1 LNELQL
7 KQEEPVRLV
16 FHPEALRVECLVS
29 QLGNVEQLLSEKQ
42 EHLAA
47 QLALVA
53 LMSTIAK
60 EAAPLRDAIENARRA
75 EDDAHADTN
84 ELQRALDELKHTRP
98 HLNALRAAYDQIEQ
112 SPDTDALRTQ
122 TLDEQTKLGES
133 YEAVERA
140 LEDRLDNLKRFNED
154 AADVEK
160 RLLQLDDSVREQ
172 GAASAEADLSLI
184 DAIIEHCNDLR
195 PALDQLADSVQSL
208 CPLIEPVSRV
218 DALSNRQC
226 ELNDRLKAFRDDVIR
241 LKDERDAES
250 SLADAVQNAQQ
261 ALADAERGLEQTQ
274 PSTDSIEA
282 FKQGPLRTAAEKYA
296 YLDEIVTQVDTPKIK
311 QLYADK
317 DMLKERLDNVNKRT
331 DEKMQN
337 AQEQDK
343 LVSSLNRKL
352 DDIRQQSDT
361 LSEKYANPQELPIAA
376 EDVGRLQVL
385 LEQVPMKAETE
396 SIWEKQLQEQ
406 INKRIDL
413 LKSSIKASE
422 PDGFE
427 YLLKFM
433 SSQLLLFQGLLHP
446 LEKDVTKEQE
456 LVGDLNNTLAELSSI
471 GSYVVS
477 IDSSVEP
484 TEQLAEV
491 AQFSENLRQLKSKVE
506 KVEEKLKA
514 PERLVRHAPLGEDL
528 SARVTQL
535 QDSLEQKKRELSD
548 RAKLRTLAPEV
559 ALITECV
566 QRRLNEIE
574 RSPLRSL
581 DDQNTTVQEL
591 EAKKQQ
597 LESLIE
603 SIPAGVEGDDLR
615 ERSSWQLGQ
624 LNELLKRL
632 SAAVGD
638 KLAALAA
645 FNATKDEVQAQLSSL
660 DTREVRHDAES
671 VQAVNDRIE
680 ELNDKL
686 DGADRL
692 NAKVESV
699 DEGELDEDKRAEK
712 QALLQAIGDMRR
724 RLEEDLESARKQ
736 LAHMVAKEKMLGD
749 VEHLADELATLIAET
764 NNLLS
769 DAEAIPNMY
778 ASTADAF
785 VAPLQRTHE
794 LLETVPKDE
803 PHFDKLS
810 NLVDEA
816 KNLHSQLLQRA
827 DAWREFVIE
836 RDTATDQLEMMR
848 KPLDDIE
855 NQPLRSADQVLL
867 DLDTLKNA
875 KEELSELRTT
885 MIKLQNLS
893 EQLDP
898 LESAYADV
906 RFFDV
911 DVEQTQQQFEDLMS
925 LIDNELHDENIL
937 IESAQQLQRELE
949 RLEGEL
955 VNGVSKEQI
964 DEMLG
969 NEVPPLRA
977 QLALLLSKDEEAR
990 ETRVHV
996 DRSAEPAIRT
1006 LEVQLARIADVAN
1019 AKLAEQAEIERQERI
1034 VVIRL
1039 ELEKLRSGPAE
1050 EQQLIRLEEQLQQLP
1065 VDDASTKA
1073 LVAEL
1078 QEIRVHKEQHEAVER
1093 ALHDK
1098 LASISQRLDEL
1109 DASMVPTIQ
1118 GLDLNQQIMV
1128 LNSAIDEL
1136 EHHILPQIE
1145 EISRDS
1151 QQEAVPLPALES
1163 EHRRT
1168 QMLRDSYQ
1176 VASYCF
1182 SKKFGIL

>member
-1 LNELQL
+1 
-7 KQEEPVRLV
+7 
-16 FHPEALRVECLVS
+16 
-29 QLGNVEQLLSEKQ
+29 
-42 EHLAA
+42 
-47 QLALVA
+47 
-53 LMSTIAK
+53 
-60 EAAPLRDAIENARRA
+60 
-75 EDDAHADTN
+75 
-84 ELQRALDELKHTRP
+84 
-98 HLNALRAAYDQIEQ
+98 
-112 SPDTDALRTQ
+112 
-122 TLDEQTKLGES
+122 
-133 YEAVERA
+133 
-140 LEDRLDNLKRFNED
+140 
-154 AADVEK
+154 
-160 RLLQLDDSVREQ
+160 
-172 GAASAEADLSLI
+172 SAEADLSLI

-385 LEQVPMKAETE
+385 LE
-396 SIWEKQLQEQ
+396 
-406 INKRIDL
+406 
-413 LKSSIKASE
+413 
-422 PDGFE
+422 
-427 YLLKFM
+427 
-433 SSQLLLFQGLLHP
+433 QGLLHP

-680 ELNDKL
+680 ELN
-686 DGADRL
+686 
-692 NAKVESV
+692 VS
-699 DEGELDEDKRAEK
+699 
-712 QALLQAIGDMRR
+712 
-724 RLEEDLESARKQ
+724 
-736 LAHMVAKEKMLGD
+736 
-749 VEHLADELATLIAET
+749 
-764 NNLLS
+764 
-769 DAEAIPNMY
+769 
-778 ASTADAF
+778 
-785 VAPLQRTHE
+785 LQRTIHVSFYVLGIE
-794 LLETVPKDE
+794 HSEWFEERK
-803 PHFDKLS
+803 
-810 NLVDEA
+810 NLV
-816 KNLHSQLLQRA
+816 
-827 DAWREFVIE
+827 
-836 RDTATDQLEMMR
+836 
-848 KPLDDIE
+848 
-855 NQPLRSADQVLL
+855 
-867 DLDTLKNA
+867 
-875 KEELSELRTT
+875 
-885 MIKLQNLS
+885 
-893 EQLDP
+893 
-898 LESAYADV
+898 
-906 RFFDV
+906 
-911 DVEQTQQQFEDLMS
+911 
-925 LIDNELHDENIL
+925 
-937 IESAQQLQRELE
+937 
-949 RLEGEL
+949 
-955 VNGVSKEQI
+955 
-964 DEMLG
+964 
-969 NEVPPLRA
+969 
-977 QLALLLSKDEEAR
+977 
-990 ETRVHV
+990 
-996 DRSAEPAIRT
+996 
-1006 LEVQLARIADVAN
+1006 
-1019 AKLAEQAEIERQERI
+1019 
-1034 VVIRL
+1034 
-1039 ELEKLRSGPAE
+1039 
-1050 EQQLIRLEEQLQQLP
+1050 
-1065 VDDASTKA
+1065 
-1073 LVAEL
+1073 
-1078 QEIRVHKEQHEAVER
+1078 
-1093 ALHDK
+1093 
-1098 LASISQRLDEL
+1098 
-1109 DASMVPTIQ
+1109 
-1118 GLDLNQQIMV
+1118 
-1128 LNSAIDEL
+1128 
-1136 EHHILPQIE
+1136 
-1145 EISRDS
+1145 
-1151 QQEAVPLPALES
+1151 
-1163 EHRRT
+1163 
-1168 QMLRDSYQ
+1168 
-1176 VASYCF
+1176 
-1182 SKKFGIL
+1182 